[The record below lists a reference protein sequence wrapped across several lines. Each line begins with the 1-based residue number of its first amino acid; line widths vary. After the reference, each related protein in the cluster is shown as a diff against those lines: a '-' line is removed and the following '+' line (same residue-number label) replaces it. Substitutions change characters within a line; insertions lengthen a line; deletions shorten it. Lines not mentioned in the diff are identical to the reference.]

1 MHRFLLDITHGN
13 SFVKRQAFSPPTASK
28 TAVLYNGVFLLT
40 LSTGA
45 IFIYS
50 IGPNRPVW
58 NRWRPRVKDNGV
70 ILADRLYKII
80 YGTAT
85 AKLSLAVPHFE
96 FRWTFSD
103 VLYFAPIKKVIEFER
118 VTQVCFSRNKV
129 IKSNH
134 LKQKFSFEPF
144 VASNKNSVLQ
154 LYFLYFLLSA
164 RFTKFTIGSLRCI
177 ITDSLRRYA
186 LVDSLLF
193 ARGRHRS

>member
-1 MHRFLLDITHGN
+1 MVTVSWRGRHLALQQRAKRPCCTMVCSFWHFQLARFYLL
-13 SFVKRQAFSPPTASK
+13 
-28 TAVLYNGVFLLT
+28 Y
-40 LSTGA
+40 
-45 IFIYS
+45 
-50 IGPNRPVW
+50 NRPVW
-58 NRWRPRVKDNGV
+58 NRWRPRVKYNGV

-164 RFTKFTIGSLRCI
+164 RFTKFTIGSLRSI